1 MDQVSFVFL
10 CSSGSPPGREA
21 VNGVSWKEHWIK
33 EPDLN
38 IDFFCYKK
46 KIIIIMK
53 KEQVESK
60 VSREPTA
67 NLSPLC
73 SLQDPFG

>member
-1 MDQVSFVFL
+1 MDQVSFLFL
-10 CSSGSPPGREA
+10 CSSGTPPGKEA
-21 VNGVSWKEHWIK
+21 VNGVSWKERWVK

-38 IDFFCYKK
+38 VHFFCYKK
-46 KIIIIMK
+46 KKIMK
-53 KEQVESK
+53 KEQVEIK